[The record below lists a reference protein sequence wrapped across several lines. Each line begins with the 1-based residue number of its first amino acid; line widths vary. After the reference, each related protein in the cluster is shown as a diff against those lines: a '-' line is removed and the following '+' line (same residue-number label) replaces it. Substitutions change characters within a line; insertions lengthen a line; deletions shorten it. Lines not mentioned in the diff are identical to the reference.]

1 MFFFNSQESS
11 KVFIGKLWKI
21 DGFTSEDVPWKSQM
35 FGELPRSG
43 RRVPPTDA
51 APNGVLLP
59 GGWGGRD
66 FTIIEWEKKTHGI

>member
-1 MFFFNSQESS
+1 MVS
-11 KVFIGKLWKI
+11 G
-21 DGFTSEDVPWKSQM
+21 EDVPWESQM

-43 RRVPPTDA
+43 RRVSPTDA

-66 FTIIEWEKKTHGI
+66 FTIIEWEKKTWDLGEIFME